1 MIILIDATP
10 TALTCVFIIFLYD
23 FYINYIKLAFFLR
36 IFTYSL
42 EREEDQYKRNLS
54 EIFTVYKLLIRRL
67 GGGGSTNSPSDL
79 YQILTYDIFDYTL
92 TFSKEKNL
100 DILIT
105 FLFLYIKL
113 FFVR

>member
-1 MIILIDATP
+1 M
-10 TALTCVFIIFLYD
+10 
-23 FYINYIKLAFFLR
+23 
-36 IFTYSL
+36 

-67 GGGGSTNSPSDL
+67 GRGGGSTNSPSDL

>member
-1 MIILIDATP
+1 M
-10 TALTCVFIIFLYD
+10 FSKKKLYD

-67 GGGGSTNSPSDL
+67 GGGGVQ
-79 YQILTYDIFDYTL
+79 QIHHQIF
-92 TFSKEKNL
+92 
-100 DILIT
+100 
-105 FLFLYIKL
+105 IKY
-113 FFVR
+113 